1 MSDQWFAELYEASY
15 RRIVVATYGLVGD
28 VGDAEE
34 LAQETFAIAY
44 GRRRRVQATDNPEAW
59 LYTVAIN
66 LARRRWR
73 RRNTLD
79 RLLRREP
86 PPQVVESPDHW
97 AGEHL
102 ELHAAIKKLTYVHR
116 AVVVLHYLA
125 DMPVDQVAK
134 ALDIPVGTVK
144 SRLSRAR
151 AALANT
157 LGNHREVENA

>member
-28 VGDAEE
+28 LGEAEE
-34 LAQETFAIAY
+34 LAQEAFAIAY
-44 GRRRRVQATDNPEAW
+44 DRRRRVRATDNPEAW

-79 RLLRREP
+79 RLLRRETP
-86 PPQVVESPDHW
+86 AQPVESPDSW

-102 ELHAAIKKLTYVHR
+102 ELHAAIKKLSYEHR

-125 DMPVDQVAK
+125 DMPVDEVATT
-134 ALDIPVGTVK
+134 LDIPVGTVK
-144 SRLSRAR
+144 SRLARAR
-151 AALANT
+151 AALATT
-157 LGNHREVENA
+157 LGVHREVENA